1 MEKAAAYT
9 DRNSMEEGGDFY
21 WYIPPPYIF
30 LDAIVT
36 VKKQQQ
42 NNNQFTA
49 TGKKTADVKSN
60 EISELVNSLVNHHFA

>member
-9 DRNSMEEGGDFY
+9 DGNSMEEGGDFY

-36 VKKQQQ
+36 VKKQQ
-42 NNNQFTA
+42 
-49 TGKKTADVKSN
+49 
-60 EISELVNSLVNHHFA
+60 

>member
-9 DRNSMEEGGDFY
+9 DGNSMEEGGDFY

-36 VKKQQQ
+36 VK
-42 NNNQFTA
+42 NNN
-49 TGKKTADVKSN
+49 KTTTNSLPLEKNSRRQSN
-60 EISELVNSLVNHHFA
+60 EISELVNSLINHHFA